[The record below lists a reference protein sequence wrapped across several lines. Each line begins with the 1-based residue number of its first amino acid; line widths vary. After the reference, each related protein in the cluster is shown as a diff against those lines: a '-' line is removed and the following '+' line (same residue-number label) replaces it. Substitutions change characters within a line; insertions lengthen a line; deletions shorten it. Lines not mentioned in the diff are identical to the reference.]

1 MSITHKVPLA
11 AIPDTLPNGGGG
23 FAVFDADDARSIN
36 KARLNHL
43 ACLDLDLRGKSVL
56 DVGCG
61 VGHLAGFFE
70 ERGARVVCVDARPE
84 NIERLRTLYP
94 GREAHVANVECDS
107 LQALGS
113 FDLVFC
119 YGLLYHL
126 ENPIAALRNIS
137 ECCGELLLLE
147 TVVTDYAR
155 PVLQL
160 VDEPRETKNQAV
172 AGFGC
177 RPSPAFVAMALS
189 RIGFP
194 FVYTTQ
200 SPPEHVDFVFDWN
213 NSGEWQRDGHLL
225 RCIFLASRDLLDKP
239 ELVLLLKAPEA

>member
-1 MSITHKVPLA
+1 MAMTKLPQA
-11 AIPDTLPNGGGG
+11 AIPDTLPGGGGG
-23 FAVFDADDARSIN
+23 FTVFDAADAQSIN
-36 KARLNHL
+36 KARLSHL
-43 ACLDLDLRGKSVL
+43 ASLDLALRGKSVL

-84 NIERLRTLYP
+84 NIDRLRFLYP
-94 GREAHVANVECDS
+94 EREAHVANVECDS
-107 LQALGS
+107 LATLGR

-126 ENPIAALRNIS
+126 ENPIAALRNIAG
-137 ECCGELLLLE
+137 CCRELLLLE
-147 TVVTDYAR
+147 TVVSDCDK

-160 VDEPRETKNQAV
+160 VDEPSETKNQAV
-172 AGFGC
+172 SGFGC

-189 RIGFP
+189 RISFRYI
-194 FVYTTQ
+194 YTAQ
-200 SPPEHVDFVFDWN
+200 SPPEHVDFVFDWK

-225 RCIFLASRDLLDKP
+225 RSIFVGSRKPLDNP
-239 ELVLLLKAPEA
+239 ELVLLLRGPEI